1 MMESGFDLV
10 LALLL
15 LGVGAWSILARNMMT
30 AVIIFIAYGLLLS
43 LAWVRLA
50 AIDVSLTEAAI
61 GSGATGMLMVI
72 AAHRVGADARR
83 VVHPGRTVHVIAAVL
98 AALVSLGLA
107 SLAVLLPGAP
117 VSLAGPVMDR
127 LGETGLGNPVAGVL
141 FVYRAF
147 DTLLEKVVLLLA
159 LLGVWSLAKDQ
170 DWGGVPGFKLFRQS
184 NSVLVLLARTLPPIG
199 FVFAIYMTWAGADV
213 PGGAFQGGTVLAA
226 MWILVMVAGLRRVP
240 HVSSPWLRLGIVAGP
255 LVFLVIGFL
264 GFMAPGQFLAYPE
277 GNAKPLIV
285 VMELALTLSIG
296 LILGLLI
303 AGPPRG
309 DDAKSGE
316 AP

>member
-1 MMESGFDLV
+1 MMEVGFDLV

-15 LGVGAWSILARNMMT
+15 VGVAAWSILARNIMT

-43 LAWVRLA
+43 LAWVRIFA
-50 AIDVSLTEAAI
+50 VDVSLTEAAI

-72 AAHRVGADARR
+72 AAHKVGADARR
-83 VVHPGRTVHVIAAVL
+83 AIHPGRAIHVLAGIF
-98 AALVSLGLA
+98 AALVAAGVG
-107 SLAVLLPGAP
+107 SLAFLLPGSPA
-117 VSLAGPVMDR
+117 SLAGPVMER
-127 LGETGLGNPVAGVL
+127 LGESGLGNPVAGVL

-159 LLGVWSLAKDQ
+159 LIGVWSLARDE
-170 DWGGVPGFKLFRQS
+170 DWGGIPGFKLFAQS

-226 MWILVMVAGLRRVP
+226 MWILVMVAGLKRVP
-240 HVSSPWLRLGIVAGP
+240 RVSSPLLRLAIVAGP
-255 LVFLVIGFL
+255 VVFLVIGFM
-264 GFMAPGQFLAYPE
+264 GFLIPGQFLAYPE
-277 GNAKPLIV
+277 GFAKPLIV

-296 LILGLLI
+296 VILGLLI
-303 AGPPRG
+303 AGPP
-309 DDAKSGE
+309 KGE
-316 AP
+316 GAP

>member
-15 LGVGAWSILARNMMT
+15 LAVGGWSILARNMMT

-43 LAWVRLA
+43 LAWVRIFA
-50 AIDVSLTEAAI
+50 VDVSLTEAAI
-61 GSGATGMLMVI
+61 GSGATGLLMVI
-72 AAHRVGADARR
+72 AAHKMGADARR
-83 VVHPGRTVHVIAAVL
+83 VVHPSRTIHVLAGVL
-98 AALVSLGLA
+98 AALVAAGIA
-107 SLAVLLPGAP
+107 SLVFLLPGEP
-117 VSLAGPVMDR
+117 QSLAGPVMAQLSDS
-127 LGETGLGNPVAGVL
+127 GLGNPVAGVL

-159 LLGVWSLAKDQ
+159 LIGVWSLARDE
-170 DWGGVPGFKLFRQS
+170 DWGGIPGFKLFRQP

-226 MWILVMVAGLRRVP
+226 MWILVMVAGVKRVP
-240 HVSSPWLRLGIVAGP
+240 RVSSPLLRLAIVAGP
-255 LVFLVIGFL
+255 VVFLAIGFL
-264 GFMAPGQFLAYPE
+264 GFLVPGQFLAYPE
-277 GNAKPLIV
+277 GYAKPLIV
-285 VMELALTLSIG
+285 VMEVALTLSIG
-296 LILGLLI
+296 VILGLLI

-309 DDAKSGE
+309 EGTS
-316 AP
+316 